1 MDHSQESK
9 NMTQGHTDI
18 QKAREYDNREPS
30 YLR

>member
-18 QKAREYDNREPS
+18 QTDREYDNRELS
-30 YLR
+30 